1 MAENESVSLYL
12 DTELIA
18 VLRARAK
25 AAGMSFSSFVG
36 EQLQSSLEDAPKR
49 IEAKPTAAAVSK
61 EQIVKAMR
69 DALKSIKKVSP
80 IKTELVELLTS
91 FLKDA
96 PKSLPT
102 LADTLSDLNIADDDP
117 ELDDWIQK
125 RSQRNKPPESQ
136 SMQAVGSVFLP
147 GGALERAASRGAI
160 TPDEVRQQLD
170 SMKAKDVAPRNE
182 PSEPTVDE
190 DEDWYPDE

>member
-49 IEAKPTAAAVSK
+49 VEAKPTAAAVSK

-80 IKTELVELLTS
+80 IKTELVELLSS
-91 FLKDA
+91 FLKDGPA
-96 PKSLPT
+96 VDHSQTTIVPMSEPVLDEE
-102 LADTLSDLNIADDDP
+102 AEREMDDFL
-117 ELDDWIQK
+117 E
-125 RSQRNKPPESQ
+125 QRRQANVGRAGGMQPISAAG
-136 SMQAVGSVFLP
+136 SMFAP
-147 GGALERAASRGAI
+147 GGALERAANRGGVDPNEFREMFKTSKPNE
-160 TPDEVRQQLD
+160 TP
-170 SMKAKDVAPRNE
+170 E
-182 PSEPTVDE
+182 PAD
-190 DEDWYPDE
+190 DDDWYPDE